1 MSHER
6 SHKNRTLWLVGGL
19 HAFTHLYQVALL
31 PLYFR
36 IQQDLKLSSIEQATL
51 LVTVLGV
58 AYFLP
63 SYPLGALADR
73 LSRKKLLTFGLAIN
87 ALGFIGLSL
96 APNYGWALVGAAL
109 AGFGGSFYHPS
120 ATALIARLF
129 PDSKGRALG
138 LVGIGASI
146 GFFAGPMYSGWR
158 VVTASSWRTPVFEL
172 GALGIVAAALFAWL
186 ADEERSTGSASEKPP
201 SPPSSSGARTFLSAA
216 SSPQEMIPLIP
227 GSHHSSNIAAERN
240 VRAPLRRGVRTE
252 SPKLFPTATLW
263 IFFFGAS
270 FALSLRDFAGSAMG
284 TSASLFL
291 QSAHGFSPKLT
302 GLAISGIFLAS
313 VISNPLFGSL
323 SDGGRMRWV
332 AFVLV
337 MSAGLISA
345 FPRVPVS
352 WMAPVLL
359 GYGFF
364 FMASYPITEAA
375 LMESVP
381 DAVRGRVF
389 GLFITVSGLVANL
402 SHWLVGSWIHQLG
415 SRASLVESYLPLYAV
430 LSLMVVLS
438 VSALPMLNAI
448 RKREHLSAPLAGV
461 GPLSALQTPE
471 AR

>member
-1 MSHER
+1 MSQDQT
-6 SHKNRTLWLVGGL
+6 HKNRTLWLVGTL

-36 IQQDLKLSSIEQATL
+36 IQQDLKLSSVEQATL

-146 GFFAGPMYSGWR
+146 GFFAGPMYAGWR
-158 VVTASSWRTPVFEL
+158 VVTASSWRAPVFEL

-186 ADEERSTGSASEKPP
+186 ADEERSTRNDAEKSSP
-201 SPPSSSGARTFLSAA
+201 SPPPEERAGERRPFPHA
-216 SSPQEMIPLIP
+216 
-227 GSHHSSNIAAERN
+227 HSSLLGSFHTRSEPAGS
-240 VRAPLRRGVRTE
+240 V
-252 SPKLFPTATLW
+252 SPKLFPSAALW
-263 IFFFGAS
+263 FFFFGAS

-302 GLAISGIFLAS
+302 GLAISGIFIAS

-332 AFVLV
+332 AFVLLMAAV
-337 MSAGLISA
+337 LISA

-381 DAVRGRVF
+381 DAVRGRIF
-389 GLFITVSGLVANL
+389 GLFITVSGLLANL

-415 SRASLVESYLPLYAV
+415 SGASLVESYLPLYAV

-438 VSALPMLNAI
+438 VSALPMLNSI
-448 RKREHLSAPLAGV
+448 RKREHISAPLAGV
-461 GPLSALQTPE
+461 GPLSAVQTPE

>member
-1 MSHER
+1 MSQDQT
-6 SHKNRTLWLVGGL
+6 HKNRTLWLVGSL

-36 IQQDLKLSSIEQATL
+36 IQQDLKLNSVEQATL
-51 LVTVLGV
+51 LVTVLGI

-63 SYPLGALADR
+63 SYPLGVLADR
-73 LSRKKLLTFGLAIN
+73 FSRKKLLTFGLAIN

-146 GFFAGPMYSGWR
+146 GFFAGPMYAGWR

-172 GALGIVAAALFAWL
+172 GALGIAAAALFAWL
-186 ADEERSTGSASEKPP
+186 ADEERSTSNGAEKSSP
-201 SPPSSSGARTFLSAA
+201 SPPLEERGGERRPFPHA
-216 SSPQEMIPLIP
+216 SSPLL
-227 GSHHSSNIAAERN
+227 GSFQTRSEG
-240 VRAPLRRGVRTE
+240 VRAV
-252 SPKLFPTATLW
+252 SPKLFPTAALW
-263 IFFFGAS
+263 FFFFGAS

-302 GLAISGIFLAS
+302 GLMISGIFIAS

-323 SDGGRMRWV
+323 SDSGRMRWV

-337 MSAGLISA
+337 MAALLISA

-389 GLFITVSGLVANL
+389 GLFITVSGLLANL

-415 SRASLVESYLPLYAV
+415 SKASLVESYLPLYAV
-430 LSLMVVLS
+430 LSIMVVLS
-438 VSALPMLNAI
+438 ISGLPMLNAM
-448 RKREHLSAPLAGV
+448 RKREHLPMTAAAVAPV
-461 GPLSALQTPE
+461 SALQAPDS
-471 AR
+471 R